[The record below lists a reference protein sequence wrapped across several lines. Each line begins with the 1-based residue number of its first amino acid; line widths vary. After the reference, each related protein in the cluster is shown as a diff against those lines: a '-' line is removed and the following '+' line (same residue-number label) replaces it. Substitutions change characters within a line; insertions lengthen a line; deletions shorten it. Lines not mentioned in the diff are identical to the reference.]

1 MYICVPLPLLF
12 HLEVEAVAAGAFD
25 GADGCAVEA
34 QEGLA
39 ALRAFEVF
47 LNHVHSLVLSD
58 TPAHCS
64 AIAFAIPWNV
74 LLLSSAECFIPIR

>member
-1 MYICVPLPLLF
+1 MLHLLPLL
-12 HLEVEAVAAGAFD
+12 LRLKVEAIAAGAFD
-25 GADGCAVEA
+25 AAKRCAVEA
-34 QEGLA
+34 QEGLT

>member
-1 MYICVPLPLLF
+1 MRWTLGIASALLTLGLLL
-12 HLEVEAVAAGAFD
+12 LEVYAASARAGDAPH
-25 GADGCAVEA
+25 GCAVET

-39 ALRAFEVF
+39 ALRAFKVF

-64 AIAFAIPWNV
+64 AIAFAIP
-74 LLLSSAECFIPIR
+74 